1 MYITVLGILFLFLIV
16 TPLLFKNIKTTGFV
30 TIFGA
35 VLVFGIVLKIIT
47 IVSGGYSLSYFNE
60 FFYIDSLSIVQL
72 LIISCINIIVSIYSY
87 RYIGDEVKEKIITL
101 KRGRFY
107 YFLFNFF
114 VFFMLFIAL
123 TNNIVAMWIGLEGTT
138 LTTAFLIGFNINK
151 NSLESAWK
159 YIIICSIGIGIGLI
173 GILIF
178 VNAYSNQD
186 TNQILKWS
194 HLVNN
199 PNPQST
205 YAIKI
210 AFTLIFVGLGTKAGL
225 APMHTWLPDAHS
237 EAPSPVSALMSGVL
251 LNLALYVILRFYII
265 TKHIPGLQNTKWLFI
280 IFGCVS
286 LIISSFSILRQLN
299 YKRLLAFSSVEN
311 MGIIALGL
319 GVGSKIAVFGAIL
332 HSLVHA
338 FGKSMLFLTAGN
350 LLSAYKTK
358 RIDKIDALIKTMPI
372 NAVFLII
379 GMLVITGAP
388 PFPAFFSE
396 YYIIVGTVESGNYIV
411 TALYTFCLLLVFAGF
426 LRVFIKIVFNTEP
439 GVKYVKMEEDKKN
452 ILPLALCFVS
462 IIIMSLTMN
471 GDLSNMINNAVL
483 IICD

>member
-1 MYITVLGILFLFLIV
+1 
-16 TPLLFKNIKTTGFV
+16 
-30 TIFGA
+30 
-35 VLVFGIVLKIIT
+35 
-47 IVSGGYSLSYFNE
+47 
-60 FFYIDSLSIVQL
+60 
-72 LIISCINIIVSIYSY
+72 
-87 RYIGDEVKEKIITL
+87 
-101 KRGRFY
+101 
-107 YFLFNFF
+107 
-114 VFFMLFIAL
+114 MLFR
-123 TNNIVAMWIGLEGTT
+123 
-138 LTTAFLIGFNINK
+138 
-151 NSLESAWK
+151 S
-159 YIIICSIGIGIGLI
+159 
-173 GILIF
+173 
-178 VNAYSNQD
+178 
-186 TNQILKWS
+186 
-194 HLVNN
+194 
-199 PNPQST
+199 
-205 YAIKI
+205 
-210 AFTLIFVGLGTKAGL
+210 
-225 APMHTWLPDAHS
+225 HTWLPDAHS
-237 EAPSPVSALMSGVL
+237 EAPSPVSAMMSGVL

-280 IFGCVS
+280 VFGCVS

-411 TALYTFCLLLVFAGF
+411 TAIYTLCLLLVFAGF

-439 GVKYVKMEEDKKN
+439 GVKYVRMKEDKKN

-471 GDLSNMINNAVL
+471 GYLSNMINNAVL

>member
-16 TPLLFKNIKTTGFV
+16 TPLLFKNIKTTGLV

-35 VLVFGIVLKIIT
+35 VLVLGIVLKIIT
-47 IVSGGYSLSYFNE
+47 MVSGGYSLSYFNE

-87 RYIGDEVKEKIITL
+87 RYIIDEVEEKTITL
-101 KRGRFY
+101 KMGKFY

-186 TNQILKWS
+186 TDQILKWS

-199 PNPQST
+199 QNPQST

-210 AFTLIFVGLGTKAGL
+210 AFTLIFVGIGTKAGL

-237 EAPSPVSALMSGVL
+237 EAPSPVSAMMSGVL

-265 TKHIPGLQNTKWLFI
+265 TKHIPGLENTKWLFI
-280 IFGCVS
+280 VFGCVS

-372 NAVFLII
+372 NAVFFII

-439 GVKYVKMEEDKKN
+439 GVKYVRMKEDKKN
-452 ILPLALCFVS
+452 ILPLALCLVS
-462 IIIMSLTMN
+462 IVIMSLTMN
-471 GDLSNMINNAVL
+471 GYLSNMINNAVL

>member
-16 TPLLFKNIKTTGFV
+16 TPLLFKNIKTTGLF

-35 VLVFGIVLKIIT
+35 VLVLGIVLKIIT
-47 IVSGGYSLSYFNE
+47 IVSYGYSLSYFNE
-60 FFYIDSLSIVQL
+60 FFYIDSLSTVQI
-72 LIISCINIIVSIYSY
+72 LIIASINIIISIYSY
-87 RYIGDEVKEKIITL
+87 RYISDEIEEKIITL
-101 KRGRFY
+101 KRGKFY

-114 VFFMLFIAL
+114 VFFMMFIAL

-138 LTTAFLIGFNINK
+138 LTTTFLFGFNINK

-159 YIIICSIGIGIGLI
+159 YVIICSIGIGIGLI

-186 TNQILKWS
+186 AGEILKWS
-194 HLVNN
+194 HLVTN

-225 APMHTWLPDAHS
+225 APMHTWLPDAYS
-237 EAPSPVSALMSGVL
+237 DSPAPVSAMSGVL

-265 TKHIPGLQNTKWLFI
+265 TKHIPGLGNTKWLFI
-280 IFGCVS
+280 VFGCVS

-299 YKRLLAFSSVEN
+299 YKRVLAFSSVEN
-311 MGIIALGL
+311 MGIIALGI

-350 LLSAYKTK
+350 LLNAYKTK

-396 YYIIVGTVESGNYIV
+396 YYIIVGTVQSGNYIV
-411 TALYTFCLLLVFAGF
+411 TAIYTFCLLLVFAGF

-439 GVKYVKMEEDKKN
+439 GVKYVRMKEDKKN
-452 ILPLALCFVS
+452 ILPLALCFIS
-462 IIIMSLTMN
+462 IIIIISLTMN
-471 GDLSNMINNAVL
+471 GYLSNMINNAVL

>member
-1 MYITVLGILFLFLIV
+1 MYIIIFGSLFLIMII
-16 TPLLFKNIKTTGFV
+16 TPLIFKNIKTTGLV
-30 TIFGA
+30 TISGS
-35 VLVFGIVLKIIT
+35 VLIFGIVLKIIT
-47 IVSGGYSLSYFNE
+47 LISGGNSLSYFNE
-60 FFYIDSLSIVQL
+60 FFYIDSVSIVQL
-72 LIISCINIIVSIYSY
+72 LIIASVNIIVSIYSY
-87 RYIGDEVKEKIITL
+87 KYIENEINEKIISL
-101 KRGRFY
+101 KRGKFY

-114 VFFMLFIAL
+114 VFFMIFIAL

-159 YIIICSIGIGIGLI
+159 YVIICSIGIGMGLI

-186 TNQILKWS
+186 TNEILKWS
-194 HLVNN
+194 YLIKN

-237 EAPSPVSALMSGVL
+237 EAPSPVSAMMSGVL

-299 YKRLLAFSSVEN
+299 YKRMLAFSSVEN

-319 GVGSKIAVFGAIL
+319 GIGSKIAVFGAIL

-350 LLSAYKTK
+350 ILSAYKTK
-358 RIDKIDALIKTMPI
+358 RIDKINALIKTMPI
-372 NAVFLII
+372 NAIFLIL

-388 PFPAFFSE
+388 PLPAFFSE
-396 YYIIVGTVESGNYIV
+396 YYIILGTVETGNYII
-411 TALYTFCLLLVFAGF
+411 TAMYSLCLLLVFAGF

-439 GVKYVKMEEDKKN
+439 GVKYVKMEKDKEN

-462 IIIMSLTMN
+462 IIIMSLFMN
-471 GDLSNMINNAVL
+471 GYLSNLINNAVL

>member
-16 TPLLFKNIKTTGFV
+16 TPLLFKNIKTTAFF
-30 TIFGA
+30 TIFGS
-35 VLVFGIVLKIIT
+35 VLVLGIVLKIIT
-47 IVSGGYSLSYFNE
+47 IVSCGYSLSYFNE

-72 LIISCINIIVSIYSY
+72 LIIASINIIISIYSY
-87 RYIGDEVKEKIITL
+87 RYITDEIKEKTITL
-101 KRGRFY
+101 KRGKFY

-114 VFFMLFIAL
+114 VFFMIFIAL

-138 LTTAFLIGFNINK
+138 LTTTFLFGFNINK

-159 YIIICSIGIGIGLI
+159 YVIICSIGIGIGLI

-186 TNQILKWS
+186 TDQILKWS
-194 HLVNN
+194 HLVSN

-205 YAIKI
+205 YVIKI

-225 APMHTWLPDAHS
+225 APMHTWLPDAYS
-237 EAPSPVSALMSGVL
+237 DSPAPVSAMSGVL

-265 TKHIPGLQNTKWLFI
+265 TKHIPGLENTKWLFI
-280 IFGCVS
+280 VFGCVS

-332 HSLVHA
+332 HSIVHA

-350 LLSAYKTK
+350 LLNAYKTK

-411 TALYTFCLLLVFAGF
+411 TAIYAFCLLLVFAGF

-452 ILPLALCFVS
+452 IFPLALCFVS
-462 IIIMSLTMN
+462 IIIISLTMN
-471 GDLSNMINNAVL
+471 GYLSNMINNAVL

>member
-1 MYITVLGILFLFLIV
+1 MFLVMIV
-16 TPLLFKNIKTTGFV
+16 TPLIFKNIKISGLI
-30 TIFGA
+30 TILGSIL
-35 VLVFGIVLKIIT
+35 VLGVVLKII
-47 IVSGGYSLSYFNE
+47 IRLYDGGSLSYFNK

-72 LIISCINIIVSIYSY
+72 FIIASINIIVSIYSY
-87 RYIGDEVKEKIITL
+87 RYIANEIEEEMISN
-101 KRGRFY
+101 KRGKLY

-114 VFFMLFIAL
+114 VFFMMFIAL

-178 VNAYSNQD
+178 VNSYSNQD
-186 TNQILKWS
+186 ASQILNWS
-194 HLVNN
+194 YLVKNSN
-199 PNPQST
+199 AQNT

-210 AFTLIFVGLGTKAGL
+210 AFTLIFVGIGTKAGL

-237 EAPSPVSALMSGVL
+237 ESPSPVSAMMSGVL

-265 TKHIPGLQNTKWLFI
+265 IKHIPGLVNTKWLFI
-280 IFGCVS
+280 VFGCVS
-286 LIISSFSILRQLN
+286 LIVSSFSILRQTN

-311 MGIIALGL
+311 IGIIALGL
-319 GVGSKIAVFGAIL
+319 GIGTKIAVFGALL

-338 FGKSMLFLTAGN
+338 FGKSLLFLTAGN
-350 LLSAYKTK
+350 ILSAYKTK
-358 RIDKIDALIKTMPI
+358 RIDKINALIKTMPI
-372 NAVFLII
+372 NAVFLIL

-396 YYIIVGTVESGNYIV
+396 YYIIVGTVETGNYFI
-411 TALYTFCLLLVFAGF
+411 TALYSFCLLLVFAGF
-426 LRVFIKIVFNTEP
+426 LKVFIKIVFNNEP
-439 GVKYVKMEEDKKN
+439 GVKYVKIEEDKEN
-452 ILPLALCFVS
+452 ILPLVLCFVS
-462 IIIMSLTMN
+462 IIIMSLFMN
-471 GDLSNMINNAVL
+471 GYLSNMINNAVS
-483 IICD
+483 IICN

>member
-1 MYITVLGILFLFLIV
+1 MYIIVIGILFLIMII
-16 TPLLFKNIKTTGFV
+16 TPLIFKNIKIAGIV
-30 TIFGA
+30 TIIGSI
-35 VLVFGIVLKIIT
+35 LILSIVFKIIT
-47 IVSGGYSLSYFNE
+47 LVSGGASLSYFDE
-60 FFYIDSLSIVQL
+60 FFYVDSLSIVQL
-72 LIISCINIIVSIYSY
+72 LIIASVNIIVSIYAY
-87 RYIGDEVKEKIITL
+87 KYIRNEIKENIISL
-101 KRGRFY
+101 KKGGFY

-114 VFFMLFIAL
+114 VFFMIFIAL

-151 NSLESAWK
+151 NSLEAAWK
-159 YIIICSIGIGIGLI
+159 YVIICSIGIGMGLI

-186 TNQILKWS
+186 TNEILKWS
-194 HLVNN
+194 HLIKN

-237 EAPSPVSALMSGVL
+237 EAPSPVSAMMSGVL
-251 LNLALYVILRFYII
+251 LDLALYVILRFYII

-286 LIISSFSILRQLN
+286 LLISSFSILRQLN
-299 YKRLLAFSSVEN
+299 YKRMLAFSSVEN

-319 GVGSKIAVFGAIL
+319 GIGSKIAVFGALL

-338 FGKSMLFLTAGN
+338 YGKSMLFLTAGN
-350 LLSAYKTK
+350 ILSAYKTK
-358 RIDKIDALIKTMPI
+358 RIDKINALIKTMPI
-372 NAVFLII
+372 NAVFLIL

-388 PFPAFFSE
+388 PLPAFFSE
-396 YYIIVGTVESGNYIV
+396 YYIIVGTVEAGNYVI
-411 TALYTFCLLLVFAGF
+411 TALYSLCLLLVFAGF

-439 GVKYVKMEEDKKN
+439 GVKYVKMEKDNEN
-452 ILPLALCFVS
+452 IVPLVLCFVS
-462 IIIMSLTMN
+462 IIIMSLFMN
-471 GDLSNMINNAVL
+471 GYLSNMINNAVL

>member
-1 MYITVLGILFLFLIV
+1 MYIIVLGILFLFMIV
-16 TPLLFKNIKTTGFV
+16 TPLILKNLKITGFV

-35 VLVFGIVLKIIT
+35 VLVLGIVFKIIT
-47 IVSGGYSLSYFNE
+47 LVSGGNPLSYFNE
-60 FFYIDSLSIVQL
+60 FFYIDSLSVVQL
-72 LIISCINIIVSIYSY
+72 LITASINIIVSIYSY
-87 RYIGDEVKEKIITL
+87 KYIGNEIKEKIISNR
-101 KRGRFY
+101 RGKFY

-114 VFFMLFIAL
+114 VLFMMFIAL

-186 TNQILKWS
+186 GSDVLKWS
-194 HLVNN
+194 HLVKNS
-199 PNPQST
+199 NPQST

-210 AFTLIFVGLGTKAGL
+210 AFTLIFVGIGTKAGL

-237 EAPSPVSALMSGVL
+237 EAPSPVSAMMSGVL

-299 YKRLLAFSSVEN
+299 YKRMLAFSSVEN

-319 GVGSKIAVFGAIL
+319 GVGSRIAVFGALL

-350 LLSAYKTK
+350 ILSAYKTK
-358 RIDKIDALIKTMPI
+358 RIDKINSLIKTMPI
-372 NAVFLII
+372 NAVFLIL

-396 YYIIVGTVESGNYIV
+396 YYIIVGTVETGNYII
-411 TALYTFCLLLVFAGF
+411 TALYSFCLLLVFAGF

-439 GVKYVKMEEDKKN
+439 GVKYAKMEVDKEN
-452 ILPLALCFVS
+452 TLPLALCFVS
-462 IIIMSLTMN
+462 IIIMSLFMN
-471 GDLSNMINNAVL
+471 GYLSNMINNAVS

>member
-1 MYITVLGILFLFLIV
+1 MI
-16 TPLLFKNIKTTGFV
+16 
-30 TIFGA
+30 
-35 VLVFGIVLKIIT
+35 
-47 IVSGGYSLSYFNE
+47 
-60 FFYIDSLSIVQL
+60 
-72 LIISCINIIVSIYSY
+72 
-87 RYIGDEVKEKIITL
+87 
-101 KRGRFY
+101 
-107 YFLFNFF
+107 
-114 VFFMLFIAL
+114 FIAV

-138 LTTAFLIGFNINK
+138 LTTAFLIGFNVNK

-186 TNQILKWS
+186 AGQILKWS
-194 HLVNN
+194 HLVKN

-265 TKHIPGLQNTKWLFI
+265 TKHIPGLENTKWLFI

-319 GVGSKIAVFGAIL
+319 GIGSKIAVFGAI
-332 HSLVHA
+332 
-338 FGKSMLFLTAGN
+338 
-350 LLSAYKTK
+350 
-358 RIDKIDALIKTMPI
+358 
-372 NAVFLII
+372 
-379 GMLVITGAP
+379 
-388 PFPAFFSE
+388 
-396 YYIIVGTVESGNYIV
+396 
-411 TALYTFCLLLVFAGF
+411 
-426 LRVFIKIVFNTEP
+426 FIH
-439 GVKYVKMEEDKKN
+439 
-452 ILPLALCFVS
+452 
-462 IIIMSLTMN
+462 
-471 GDLSNMINNAVL
+471 
-483 IICD
+483 

>member
-1 MYITVLGILFLFLIV
+1 MYITVLCILFLILII
-16 TPLLFKNIKTTGFV
+16 TPLIFKNIKTTGIF
-30 TIFGA
+30 TILGS
-35 VLVFGIVLKIIT
+35 VFILCIVLKIIT
-47 IVSGGYSLSYFNE
+47 LVSGGYSLHYFNE

-72 LIISCINIIVSIYSY
+72 LIIACINIIVSIYSY
-87 RYIGDEVKEKIITL
+87 RYIQDEINEKIITL
-101 KRGRFY
+101 KRGKFY

-114 VFFMLFIAL
+114 VFFMMFIAL

-159 YIIICSIGIGIGLI
+159 YVIICSIGIGIGLI

-186 TNQILKWS
+186 TDQILKWS

-237 EAPSPVSALMSGVL
+237 EAPSPVSAMMSGVL

-280 IFGCVS
+280 VFGCVS

-319 GVGSKIAVFGAIL
+319 GIGSKIAVFGAIL

-350 LLSAYKTK
+350 ILNAYKTK
-358 RIDKIDALIKTMPI
+358 RIDKINALIKTMPI
-372 NAVFLII
+372 NAVFLIL

-396 YYIIVGTVESGNYIV
+396 YYIIVGTVESGNYVV

-452 ILPLALCFVS
+452 TLPLALCFVS
-462 IIIMSLTMN
+462 IIIISLFMN
-471 GDLSNMINNAVL
+471 GYLSNMINNAVL

>member
-1 MYITVLGILFLFLIV
+1 MYIIIFGSLFLIMII
-16 TPLLFKNIKTTGFV
+16 TPLIFKNIKTTGLV
-30 TIFGA
+30 TISGS
-35 VLVFGIVLKIIT
+35 VLIFGIVLKIIT
-47 IVSGGYSLSYFNE
+47 LISGGNSLSYFNE
-60 FFYIDSLSIVQL
+60 FFYIDSVSIVQL
-72 LIISCINIIVSIYSY
+72 LIIASVNIIVSIYSY
-87 RYIGDEVKEKIITL
+87 KYIENEINEKIISL
-101 KRGRFY
+101 KRGKFY

-114 VFFMLFIAL
+114 VFFMIFIAL

-159 YIIICSIGIGIGLI
+159 YVIICSIGIGMGLI

-186 TNQILKWS
+186 TNEILKWS
-194 HLVNN
+194 YLIKN

-237 EAPSPVSALMSGVL
+237 EAPSPVSAMMSGVL

-299 YKRLLAFSSVEN
+299 YKRMLAFSSVEN

-319 GVGSKIAVFGAIL
+319 GIGSKIAVFGAIL

-350 LLSAYKTK
+350 ILSAYKTK
-358 RIDKIDALIKTMPI
+358 RIDKINALIKTMPI
-372 NAVFLII
+372 NAIFLIL

-388 PFPAFFSE
+388 PLPAFFSE
-396 YYIIVGTVESGNYIV
+396 YYIILGTVETGNYII
-411 TALYTFCLLLVFAGF
+411 TAMYSLCLLLVFAGF

-439 GVKYVKMEEDKKN
+439 GVKYVKMEKDKEN

-462 IIIMSLTMN
+462 IIIMSLFMN
-471 GDLSNMINNAVL
+471 GYLSNMINNAVL

>member
-1 MYITVLGILFLFLIV
+1 MYIIIFGVLLLIMIT
-16 TPLLFKNIKTTGFV
+16 TPLIFKSIKVTGLI
-30 TIFGA
+30 TISGSIL
-35 VLVFGIVLKIIT
+35 VLCIVLRII
-47 IVSGGYSLSYFNE
+47 ILVGLGNPLSYFND
-60 FFYIDSLSIVQL
+60 FFYIDSLSIMQL
-72 LIISCINIIVSIYSY
+72 LIIASINMIVSIYSY
-87 RYIGDEVKEKIITL
+87 KYIEKEIKEKKISL
-101 KRGRFY
+101 RRGKFF

-114 VFFMLFIAL
+114 VFFMIFIAL

-151 NSLESAWK
+151 SSLESAWK

-186 TNQILKWS
+186 TSQILNWS
-194 HLVNN
+194 YLAKNS
-199 PNPQST
+199 NPQST

-237 EAPSPVSALMSGVL
+237 ESPSPVSAMMSGVL

-265 TKHIPGLQNTKWLFI
+265 VKHIPGLQNTKWLFI
-280 IFGCVS
+280 VFGCVS

-299 YKRLLAFSSVEN
+299 YKRLLAYSSVEN
-311 MGIIALGL
+311 IGIIALGL

-338 FGKSMLFLTAGN
+338 LGKSLLFLTAGN
-350 LLSAYKTK
+350 ILNGYRTK
-358 RIDKIDALIKTMPI
+358 RIDKINALIKTMPI
-372 NAVFLII
+372 NTVFLIL

-396 YYIIVGTVESGNYIV
+396 YYIIVGTVETGNYGL
-411 TALYTFCLLLVFAGF
+411 TALYSFCLLLVFAGF
-426 LRVFIKIVFNTEP
+426 LKVFIKIAFNSEP
-439 GVKYVKMEEDKKN
+439 GVNYVKMKVDKEN
-452 ILPLALCFVS
+452 ILPLALCFLS
-462 IIIMSLTMN
+462 IIVMSLFMN
-471 GDLSNMINNAVL
+471 TYLSNMINNAVS
-483 IICD
+483 IICN

>member
-1 MYITVLGILFLFLIV
+1 MYIIVLGILFLIMIM
-16 TPLLFKNIKTTGFV
+16 TPLIFKNIKIIESV
-30 TIFGA
+30 TILGA
-35 VLVFGIVLKIIT
+35 IVVLGIVLKMIILLCD
-47 IVSGGYSLSYFNE
+47 GGSLSYFNE

-72 LIISCINIIVSIYSY
+72 LIIASINLIVSIYSCK
-87 RYIGDEVKEKIITL
+87 YIKNEINEKKISNR
-101 KRGRFY
+101 RGKLY

-114 VFFMLFIAL
+114 VFFMMFIAL

-173 GILIF
+173 GVLIF
-178 VNAYSNQD
+178 VNSYSNQD
-186 TNQILKWS
+186 SSQILNWS
-194 HLVNN
+194 YLVKNSN
-199 PNPQST
+199 TQNT

-210 AFTLIFVGLGTKAGL
+210 AFTLIFVGVGTKVGL

-237 EAPSPVSALMSGVL
+237 ESPSPVSAMMSGVL
-251 LNLALYVILRFYII
+251 LNLSLYVILRFYLII
-265 TKHIPGLQNTKWLFI
+265 KHIPGLENTKWLFI
-280 IFGCVS
+280 VFGCTS
-286 LIISSFSILRQLN
+286 LVISSFSILRQTN

-319 GVGSKIAVFGAIL
+319 GIGGKIAVFGALL

-338 FGKSMLFLTAGN
+338 YGKSLLFLTAGN
-350 LLSAYKTK
+350 ILSAYKTK
-358 RIDKIDALIKTMPI
+358 RIEKINALIKTMPI
-372 NAVFLII
+372 NSVFLIL

-396 YYIIVGTVESGNYIV
+396 YYIIVGTVETGNYII
-411 TALYTFCLLLVFAGF
+411 TALYSFCLLLVFAGF
-426 LRVFIKIVFNTEP
+426 LKVFIKIVFNNEVGT
-439 GVKYVKMEEDKKN
+439 KYVKIEEDKEN

-462 IIIMSLTMN
+462 IIVMSLFMN
-471 GDLSNMINNAVL
+471 SYLSNMINNAVL
-483 IICD
+483 IICN

>member
-1 MYITVLGILFLFLIV
+1 MYIILLGILYLIMIITPLILKNIKITGLVTILGSILVLSIVLRITVL
-16 TPLLFKNIKTTGFV
+16 
-30 TIFGA
+30 IFNA
-35 VLVFGIVLKIIT
+35 N
-47 IVSGGYSLSYFNE
+47 SLSYFNE

-72 LIISCINIIVSIYSY
+72 LIIASINIIVSIYSY
-87 RYIGDEVKEKIITL
+87 KYIQNDINKKIISL
-101 KRGRFY
+101 KRGKLY

-151 NSLESAWK
+151 SSLESAWK
-159 YIIICSIGIGIGLI
+159 YVIICSIGIGIGLI

-178 VNAYSNQD
+178 VSSYSSQD

-194 HLVNN
+194 YLIKNT
-199 PNPQST
+199 NPQST

-237 EAPSPVSALMSGVL
+237 ESPSPVSAMMSGIL

-265 TKHIPGLQNTKWLFI
+265 IKHIPGLENTKWLFI

-286 LIISSFSILRQLN
+286 LVISSFSILKQTN

-311 MGIIALGL
+311 IGIIALGL
-319 GVGSKIAVFGAIL
+319 GVGNKIAVFGALL

-338 FGKSMLFLTAGN
+338 FGKSLLFLTAGN
-350 LLSAYKTK
+350 ILNVYKTK
-358 RIDKIDALIKTMPI
+358 RIDKISALVKTMPI
-372 NAVFLII
+372 NAVFLIL
-379 GMLVITGAP
+379 GMLIITGVP
-388 PFPAFFSE
+388 PFPSFFSE
-396 YYIIVGTVESGNYIV
+396 YYIIVGTVSDGSYII
-411 TALYTFCLLLVFAGF
+411 TALYSFCLLLVFAGF
-426 LRVFIKIVFNTEP
+426 LQVFIKIIFNTEAD
-439 GVKYVKMEEDKKN
+439 VMYVKIEEDKEN
-452 ILPLALCFVS
+452 TLPLALCFIS
-462 IIIMSLTMN
+462 IILISLFMN
-471 GDLSNMINNAVL
+471 GYLSNIINNAVS

>member
-1 MYITVLGILFLFLIV
+1 MLI
-16 TPLLFKNIKTTGFV
+16 TPLIIKNIKITGLV
-30 TIFGA
+30 TILGSI
-35 VLVFGIVLKIIT
+35 LVWGIILKIIMLLY
-47 IVSGGYSLSYFNE
+47 GGGSLSYFNE

-72 LIISCINIIVSIYSY
+72 LIISSINIIVSIYSY
-87 RYIGDEVKEKIITL
+87 KYIGNEINEKIISNG
-101 KRGRFY
+101 RGKFY

-114 VFFMLFIAL
+114 VFFMMFIAL

-186 TNQILKWS
+186 ASQILNWS
-194 HLVNN
+194 YLVKNSN
-199 PNPQST
+199 SQDT

-210 AFTLIFVGLGTKAGL
+210 AFTLIFVGIGTKAGL

-237 EAPSPVSALMSGVL
+237 ESPSPVSAMMSGVL

-265 TKHIPGLQNTKWLFI
+265 IKHIPGLQNTKWLFI

-286 LIISSFSILRQLN
+286 LVISSFSILRQTN

-311 MGIIALGL
+311 IGIIALGL
-319 GVGSKIAVFGAIL
+319 GVGSEIAVFGALL

-338 FGKSMLFLTAGN
+338 FGKSLLFLTAGN
-350 LLSAYKTK
+350 ILSVYKTK
-358 RIDKIDALIKTMPI
+358 RIDKINALIKTMPI
-372 NAVFLII
+372 NAVFLIL

-396 YYIIVGTVESGNYIV
+396 YYIIVGTVQTGNYII
-411 TALYTFCLLLVFAGF
+411 TALYSFCLLLVFAGF
-426 LRVFIKIVFNTEP
+426 LKVFIKIVFNNEV
-439 GVKYVKMEEDKKN
+439 GAKYVKIEEDKEN
-452 ILPLALCFVS
+452 TLPLALCFVS
-462 IIIMSLTMN
+462 IIVISLFMN
-471 GDLSNMINNAVL
+471 GYLSSMINNAVS

>member
-1 MYITVLGILFLFLIV
+1 MYIIVLGILFLFLIV

-35 VLVFGIVLKIIT
+35 VLVLGIVLKIIT
-47 IVSGGYSLSYFNE
+47 MVSVGYSISYFNE
-60 FFYIDSLSIVQL
+60 FFYIDSLSTVQI

-87 RYIGDEVKEKIITL
+87 RYISDEIEEKTITL
-101 KRGRFY
+101 KMGKIY

-114 VFFMLFIAL
+114 VFFMIFISL

-138 LTTAFLIGFNINK
+138 LTTTFLFGFNINK

-159 YIIICSIGIGIGLI
+159 YVIICSIGIGIGLI

-186 TNQILKWS
+186 TDGILKWS

-199 PNPQST
+199 QNPQST

-225 APMHTWLPDAHS
+225 APMHTWLPDAYS
-237 EAPSPVSALMSGVL
+237 DSPSPVSAMSGVL

-280 IFGCVS
+280 VFGCVS

-299 YKRLLAFSSVEN
+299 YKRVLAFSSVEN
-311 MGIIALGL
+311 MGIISLGF

-350 LLSAYKTK
+350 LLNAYKTK

-396 YYIIVGTVESGNYIV
+396 YYIIVGTVQSGNYIV
-411 TALYTFCLLLVFAGF
+411 TAIYTFCLLLVFAGF

-439 GVKYVKMEEDKKN
+439 GVKYVRMKEDKKN
-452 ILPLALCFVS
+452 ILPLALCFIS
-462 IIIMSLTMN
+462 IITISLTMN
-471 GDLSNMINNAVL
+471 GYLSNMINNAVL

>member
-1 MYITVLGILFLFLIV
+1 MYIIIFGSLFLIMII
-16 TPLLFKNIKTTGFV
+16 TPLIFKNIKTTGLV
-30 TIFGA
+30 TISGS
-35 VLVFGIVLKIIT
+35 VLIFGIVLKIIT
-47 IVSGGYSLSYFNE
+47 LISGGNSLSYFNE
-60 FFYIDSLSIVQL
+60 FFYIDSVSIVQL
-72 LIISCINIIVSIYSY
+72 LIIASVNIIVSIYSY
-87 RYIGDEVKEKIITL
+87 KYIENEINEKIISL
-101 KRGRFY
+101 KRGKFY

-114 VFFMLFIAL
+114 VFFMIFIAL

-159 YIIICSIGIGIGLI
+159 YVIICSIGIGMGLI

-186 TNQILKWS
+186 TNEILKWS
-194 HLVNN
+194 HLIKN

-237 EAPSPVSALMSGVL
+237 EAPSPVSAMMSGVL

-299 YKRLLAFSSVEN
+299 YKRMLAFSSVEN

-319 GVGSKIAVFGAIL
+319 GIGSKIAVFGAIL

-350 LLSAYKTK
+350 VLSAYKTK
-358 RIDKIDALIKTMPI
+358 RIDKINALIKTMPI
-372 NAVFLII
+372 NAVFLIL

-388 PFPAFFSE
+388 PLPAFFSE
-396 YYIIVGTVESGNYIV
+396 YYIILGTVETGNYII
-411 TALYTFCLLLVFAGF
+411 TALYSLCLLLVFAGF

-439 GVKYVKMEEDKKN
+439 GVKYVKMKKDKEN

-462 IIIMSLTMN
+462 IIIMSLFMN
-471 GDLSNMINNAVL
+471 GYLSNLINNAVL